1 MLTLINV
8 LAQLFIFLVGLG
20 IFVIAIVYVLDR
32 VQKKQAIRRNFPVIG
47 RFRYWFEHLG
57 EFFRQYF
64 FALDREEMPFN
75 RAERSWVYRAA
86 KGENNIVAFG
96 STRDLRPVGTVIF
109 VNCAFPTLK
118 RDAVDTTEVTLG
130 PFADAPYTTQS
141 VFHIS
146 GMSYGA
152 ISKPAVLALSNGAR
166 QSGIWM
172 NTGEGGLAPQHLE
185 SGADLVFQIGTA
197 KYGVRDA
204 EGNLSDERLAAVAS
218 HEQVRMFEIKL
229 SQGAKPGF
237 GGQLMAK
244 KVTGFSMHLVPRTT
258 LAQKMDALSSQSNI
272 AGYKAV
278 LVGASHIG
286 KYMPLLMT
294 AAGTIQPAK
303 VLIIGAGVAGLQAI
317 ATAKRLGSQVEA
329 FDVRPVVK
337 EQVESLGAK
346 FVEVPADED
355 DGVGEGGYAKE
366 TSDEYKQ
373 KQAELL
379 KVHIAKSDLVI
390 TTALIPGR
398 PAPKIITEEMVN
410 GMHGGS
416 AIMDLASENG
426 GNCELTKPG
435 EIYTRNGV
443 IIDGLFNIPGTMPI
457 HASQVYSKNVS
468 ALVNYMSPE
477 GKLNLDIDD
486 EIISG
491 SMFTHNG
498 EITDERTA
506 DALKGDS

>member
-1 MLTLINV
+1 MIISIPKEIT
-8 LAQLFIFLVGLG
+8 
-20 IFVIAIVYVLDR
+20 
-32 VQKKQAIRRNFPVIG
+32 P
-47 RFRYWFEHLG
+47 
-57 EFFRQYF
+57 
-64 FALDREEMPFN
+64 
-75 RAERSWVYRAA
+75 
-86 KGENNIVAFG
+86 GENRVAAIPATIKEYIKKGNTVQVETGAGTGSFISDDEFKSVGAEIVA
-96 STRDLRPVGTVIF
+96 
-109 VNCAFPTLK
+109 
-118 RDAVDTTEVTLG
+118 DTK
-130 PFADAPYTTQS
+130 S
-141 VFHIS
+141 VFQ
-146 GMSYGA
+146 
-152 ISKPAVLALSNGAR
+152 N
-166 QSGIWM
+166 
-172 NTGEGGLAPQHLE
+172 
-185 SGADLVFQIGTA
+185 ADLVLKVNSPIMNQELGTHEADLMKEGSAFISFFQTA
-197 KYGVRDA
+197 IEK
-204 EGNLSDERLAAVAS
+204 EAV
-218 HEQVRMFEIKL
+218 QKL
-229 SQGAKPGF
+229 TS
-237 GGQLMAK
+237 K
-244 KVTGFSMHLVPRTT
+244 KISGFSMHLVPRTT

-317 ATAKRLGSQVEA
+317 ATAKRLGAQVEA

-346 FVEVPADED
+346 FVEVPADENE
-355 DGVGEGGYAKE
+355 GVGEGGYAKE

-373 KQAELL
+373 RQAELL

-426 GNCELTKPG
+426 GNCDLTKPG
-435 EIYTRNGV
+435 EIYNRNGV
-443 IIDGLFNIPGTMPI
+443 IIDGSFNIPGTMPI
-457 HASQVYSKNVS
+457 HASQVYAKNVS
-468 ALVNYMSPE
+468 ALVNYMCPE
-477 GKLNLDIDD
+477 GKLEFDIED
-486 EIISG
+486 EIVSG

-506 DALKGDS
+506 DALKGE